1 MYGGNDSR
9 VTSTAQ
15 PIADEMKKL
24 GKPFEFHVYDGAA
37 HGFVRQQTTEANY
50 KATVESWPLVVK
62 FFADHLK

>member
-1 MYGGNDSR
+1 
-9 VTSTAQ
+9 
-15 PIADEMKKL
+15 MKKL
-24 GKPFEFHVYDGAA
+24 NKPFEFHVYDGAG